1 MRVPAEAAVGVE
13 ATTEAEAGAG
23 VRGEVATRTAGEWSA
38 LPAWLTRGVRG
49 EALGAARRAAC
60 VSAGVAALLGLVLRV
75 RGLGYGLRGVAR
87 VKVGVRDR
95 VRSWGQ
101 ANARSRGTGR
111 VRGQS

>member
-1 MRVPAEAAVGVE
+1 MRVAAEAAVGVE

-23 VRGEVATRTAGEWSA
+23 VRGEVATRTGEWSA

-49 EALGAARRAAC
+49 EALGAGRRAAC
-60 VSAGVAALLGLVLRV
+60 VSAGVAALLGLGLRV
-75 RGLGYGLRGVAR
+75 RGLGYGLRVAAR
-87 VKVGVRDR
+87 VRVGVRDR

-101 ANARSRGTGR
+101 ANVRSGDRGR